1 MTTVFVSCKP
11 ERIMCHGEF
20 NTVISMK
27 TYNQKWPHKHEI
39 LKFPSIERERDI
51 IEIATEI

>member
-1 MTTVFVSCKP
+1 
-11 ERIMCHGEF
+11 MCHGEF